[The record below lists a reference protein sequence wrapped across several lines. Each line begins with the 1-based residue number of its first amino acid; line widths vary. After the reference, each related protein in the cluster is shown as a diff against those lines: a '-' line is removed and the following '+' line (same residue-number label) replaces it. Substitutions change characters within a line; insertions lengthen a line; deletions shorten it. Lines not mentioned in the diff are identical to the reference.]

1 MKTTYTKYPIQK
13 GEKGSI
19 KVEINTSKQDGY
31 FNKPIIVKS
40 NARNYLEIIR
50 VKGVIQ

>member
-40 NARNYLEIIR
+40 NARNHLEIIR